1 MFLTWVNIF
10 ELNNLGWNEAAPL
23 FLLADGFY
31 SSLFALSAV
40 SRQHFLLF
48 PATVKTKERAE
59 LTNSF
64 YFSLNIHLDSIKL
77 SCPVNCE
84 TGKVGK
90 RPFSQAAQ
98 ADFGLKEKHRNER
111 KGTSKLA
118 SCHRALVWSHLPF
131 SGWSVS
137 KLWSKRDTS
146 SSIPPFQEMSV
157 PHCPTAITSCGPGSP
172 KQRSAS
178 FSRAAGVQKKKYNSY
193 L

>member
-1 MFLTWVNIF
+1 M
-10 ELNNLGWNEAAPL
+10 
-23 FLLADGFY
+23 LLRYNVSHMGQHFWIKQSGMKR
-31 SSLFALSAV
+31 SSALVFPRSLLPV
-40 SRQHFLLF
+40 QFHDSIFLLF
-48 PATVKTKERAE
+48 SVTVKTKERVE
-59 LTNSF
+59 LKNSF

-137 KLWSKRDTS
+137 KPWSKRDTS